1 MMLNRSDTSI
11 KDVVSY
17 LAQFSIEAG
26 YLVPTQNGLEKSIL
40 DAHESL
46 RKFLAQKNLHDY
58 STQSQG
64 PQNKVVKI
72 GYLLKGTEWV
82 ETSISLYRPATKSGD
97 PRIWISG
104 LNQYA
109 ASWNLIVFIENGN
122 SLYIFNASDP
132 SIQQQFLSSNSFLS
146 KFLKKVGQQT
156 SLVENELLKLLK
168 DISDQG
174 FVPSTTNADSGV
186 GDTLESLLGI
196 QRNSNRAPDYKGI
209 EIKTSR
215 LNRRTGR
222 QDNRS
227 TLFSKIPNWEIS
239 NLKSAREI
247 LDQHGYVSNS
257 TGKRALQVTLKNL
270 PNAQGLFLV
279 SNEKDSLIENLC
291 QNKDLRERVVAWKTD
306 DLENSLREKH
316 RNTFWVKAQ
325 TREIRGNEF
334 FHYVQ
339 VIATS
344 SPLVSNFSQLVDL
357 GSIQMDF
364 TISEKVRPDGSIWV
378 RDHGYLWKIAPED
391 IGLLFPPPRVIDL
404 VAG

>member
-1 MMLNRSDTSI
+1 MMLNRSDTNI
-11 KDVVSY
+11 KEVVSY

-40 DAHESL
+40 DAHESI
-46 RKFLAQKNLHDY
+46 RKFLAQNKFHDY
-58 STQSQG
+58 SKQG
-64 PQNKVVKI
+64 QGSQNKVIKT
-72 GYLLKGTEWV
+72 GYLLMGTHWV
-82 ETSISLYRPATKSGD
+82 ETAISLYRPNTKSGD
-97 PRIWISG
+97 PRIWISN

-109 ASWNLIVFIENGN
+109 KAWNLIVLVEHED
-122 SLYIFNASDP
+122 SLYIFNASEI
-132 SIQQQFLSSNSFLS
+132 SIQEQFLNLNSFLS
-146 KFLKKVGQQT
+146 TFLKAAGQKS
-156 SLVENELLKLLK
+156 SLVEMELLELLK

-196 QRNSNRAPDYKGI
+196 QRNSNRNPDYKGI
-209 EIKTSR
+209 EIKSSR
-215 LNRRTGR
+215 LSRRTGR
-222 QDNRS
+222 QENRS
-227 TLFSKIPNWEIS
+227 TLFSKIPNWELS
-239 NLKSAREI
+239 RLKSAREI
-247 LDQHGYVSNS
+247 LDHHGYVSNL
-257 TGKRALQVTLKNL
+257 TGKKALQVTLKNT
-270 PNAQGLFLV
+270 PNAQGLFLA
-279 SNEKDSLIENLC
+279 SNDESALIENLC
-291 QNKDLRERVVAWKTD
+291 QKGDRSERVVVWELD
-306 DLENSLREKH
+306 ELENSLREKH

-325 TREIRGNEF
+325 TQEIKGSEF

-339 VIATS
+339 VVATV

-364 TISEKVRPDGSIWV
+364 TISEKVKPDGTVWV